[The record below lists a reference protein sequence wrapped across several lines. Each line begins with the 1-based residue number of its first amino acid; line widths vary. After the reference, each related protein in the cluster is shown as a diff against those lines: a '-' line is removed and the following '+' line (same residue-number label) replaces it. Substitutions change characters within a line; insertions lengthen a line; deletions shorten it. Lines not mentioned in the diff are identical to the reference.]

1 MFAELLGIEVL
12 AGADA
17 AEGCGVVG
25 GEVAAEGDEEPGE
38 SVEGVEEF
46 GAVHAD
52 HSEEHVE

>member
-17 AEGCGVVG
+17 AEGCRVVG

-38 SVEGVEEF
+38 SVEGVE
-46 GAVHAD
+46 
-52 HSEEHVE
+52 